1 MKGRAVI
8 LLLVLSVFQS
18 VYAENVGSNSVLA
31 PTQLQKNTCYE
42 CHVGLKDAK
51 MSDPAK
57 AWEES
62 VHKENDITC
71 ERCHSPVV
79 PSGRL
84 AAVGEYGGSYRDDHA
99 DMRLDVE
106 FRAPAAYPVEGS
118 KGEYTLTVRKG
129 LNKQQLI
136 AVCARCHGLSPQDP
150 ENPKDVFP
158 AYKYDIHGQT
168 AMVNLGNPTRMAAV
182 GLEAPVSEDS
192 KDAAVCTDCH
202 DPHKTVRAK
211 NLSKQAMT
219 STCAGGVI
227 GEKCHSSDAVAKK
240 YGISNAYET
249 YQDNINGRQLTIGN
263 PNAPGCADCHGAHG
277 ILPQKDPTSRT
288 NPVNLEKVCSQ
299 KDCHANYENVKLQG
313 KVHLSFPPPAAEAP
327 VEYISYL
334 SMAGLLLLVMVVFL
348 PLVALDI
355 TRKAGQKLKKGGE

>member
-1 MKGRAVI
+1 MKGRALI
-8 LLLVLSVFQS
+8 LILVLSVLQS
-18 VYAENVGSNSVLA
+18 VHAQNVGVFSGSNSVVA
-31 PTQLQKNTCYE
+31 PTNLQKDTCYE

-106 FRAPAAYPVEGS
+106 FRAPAAYPIEGA

-129 LNKQQLI
+129 LNTQQQI
-136 AVCARCHGLSPQDP
+136 AMCARCHGLSPQDP
-150 ENPKDVFP
+150 ESPNDVFP
-158 AYKYDIHGQT
+158 LYKSDVHGQA
-168 AMVNLGNPTRMAAV
+168 AMVNLGNPNKMAAM

-202 DPHKTVRAK
+202 DSHKTKKAK
-211 NLSKQAMT
+211 DITLQEKVT
-219 STCAGGVI
+219 SCSGGVE
-227 GEKCHSSDAVAKK
+227 GEKCHSSDAVSEK
-240 YGISNAYET
+240 YGLVNAYET
-249 YQDNINGRQLTIGN
+249 YLDTHHGKALSLGKENV
-263 PNAPGCADCHGAHG
+263 PGCSDCH
-277 ILPQKDPTSRT
+277 TSHSVLKAD
-288 NPVNLEKVCSQ
+288 NPEATISAKKRADMCGQ
-299 KDCHANYENVKLQG
+299 EDCHATKLN
-313 KVHLSFPPPAAEAP
+313 
-327 VEYISYL
+327 
-334 SMAGLLLLVMVVFL
+334 
-348 PLVALDI
+348 VALGSMHFKDPVSIAGVSPSLLIKLFYSAFIPVVVGFFTLYVVTDFLKSI
-355 TRKAGQKLKKGGE
+355 TGRGGE